1 MSVCHM
7 KIILIHN
14 YYIIFEPRIIE
25 ENEWGSY
32 DSVSDIYP
40 KNCLVF
46 PFAAVVKRYT
56 TKSYMQRKERVNV
69 RQVRKSDINW

>member
-46 PFAAVVKRYT
+46 PFAAVVKR
-56 TKSYMQRKERVNV
+56 
-69 RQVRKSDINW
+69 